1 MAPVVL
7 AHQVCAGAAQVIDR
21 SPANYAAHV
30 HEMIEM
36 FGAFSL
42 SVDEMLVDGDKAY
55 VRWTQHGRHLGVIDG
70 YAPTGR
76 PLETVGSAVYRV
88 EDGLIAEYWIQQDAA
103 GLSGQLASDAL

>member
-7 AHQVCAGAAQVIDR
+7 AHQIRAGATQVIDR

-30 HEMIEM
+30 REMIET

-42 SVDEMLVDGDKAY
+42 TMDEMLVDGDKAY
-55 VRWTQHGRHLGVIDG
+55 VRWTQHGSHLGAVDG
-70 YAPTGR
+70 HAPTGR

-88 EDGLIAEYWIQQDAA
+88 EDGMIAEYWIQQDAA
-103 GLSGQLASDAL
+103 GLADQLASPR